1 MDDFD
6 RTVVASLIGFVVLC
20 VVGYALLANQ
30 IVTTCKKTTD
40 VRTTTTYVMSG
51 KMLLPVVSTQYRYAC
66 PDGSDAWL

>member
-6 RTVVASLIGFVVLC
+6 RGLNFLVVCIGLCIAGYVLAAQS
-20 VVGYALLANQ
+20 V
-30 IVTTCKKTTD
+30 ITTCKKTTD

-51 KMLLPVVSTQYRYAC
+51 KVLVPVVSTQHRYTC